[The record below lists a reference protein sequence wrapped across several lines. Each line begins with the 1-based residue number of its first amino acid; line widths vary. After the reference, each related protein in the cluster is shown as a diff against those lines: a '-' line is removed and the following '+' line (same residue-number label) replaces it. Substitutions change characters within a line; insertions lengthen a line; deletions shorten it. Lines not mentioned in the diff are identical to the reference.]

1 MPSPS
6 DVVIAA
12 AGGGKTTRI
21 ARRALAAQGERAAMV
36 TFTNNN
42 TDEIEKRLCEL
53 NMSVPPHVEVRSWYS
68 FLIREMARPYQNAL
82 YPRRIDGMHW
92 VEGRSTMYAK
102 KANVAHF
109 YFSNHALIYSDKVAQ

>member
-1 MPSPS
+1 MPSLS
-6 DVVIAA
+6 DVVISA

-21 ARRALAAQGERAAMV
+21 ARRALAAPAEHAAMV

-53 NMSVPPHVEVRSWYS
+53 NMCVPPHIEVRSWFA

-82 YPRRIDGMHW
+82 YLRRIEGLHW
-92 VEGRSTMYAK
+92 SEGQSTRG
-102 KANVAHF
+102 
-109 YFSNHALIYSDKVAQ
+109 I